1 MQGKIEQIAQQ
12 RMGAGYNCCQAVL
25 LAADECFALALPP
38 EVLTAGKLFGGGLK
52 SGCICGALTG
62 LVMAAGVLQEKH
74 PHPLA
79 DGLAAHL
86 YKRFQAEFG
95 ATCCRELRRGMSL
108 WNRMGNRSCRAL
120 TGAAARILCEL
131 WAGDNT
137 AVGR

>member
-1 MQGKIEQIAQQ
+1 MAMACGKGAILRSLPPMAWIVPVLFPFRYCSRFWSAPAVYGAVWYGCAGVKESKSMQGKIEQIARQ

-25 LAADECFALALPP
+25 LAADECFELALPP

-79 DGLAAHL
+79 DGLA
-86 YKRFQAEFG
+86 
-95 ATCCRELRRGMSL
+95 
-108 WNRMGNRSCRAL
+108 
-120 TGAAARILCEL
+120 
-131 WAGDNT
+131 
-137 AVGR
+137 